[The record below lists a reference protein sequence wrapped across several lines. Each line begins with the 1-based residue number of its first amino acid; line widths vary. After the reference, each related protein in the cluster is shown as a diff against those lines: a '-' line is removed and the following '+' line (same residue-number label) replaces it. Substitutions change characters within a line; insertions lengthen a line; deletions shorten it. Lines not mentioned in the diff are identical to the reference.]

1 MGPVVFT
8 ESTMAMFEELQ
19 HTIAAALSDGSELD
33 AIEQQII
40 NRAPLDEEEKSA
52 LWLYAAALTQRSA
65 WLARAIFG
73 ELGDWSVHD

>member
-1 MGPVVFT
+1 
-8 ESTMAMFEELQ
+8 MFKELQ

-40 NRAPLDEEEKSA
+40 NRAPLDEEQKSA
-52 LWLYAAALTQRSA
+52 LWLYAAALTQRPA
-65 WLARAIFG
+65 RRPLADAIFG